1 VEACRGLIV
10 AAKKKIKKIA
20 TPEAS
25 SLADLAVDIS
35 KPLEFDKHGVVRV
48 GPMRIGFVNPAS
60 INQRRE
66 NPRKMSPEELT
77 ALRSSVD
84 SMGFKSFI
92 LAEEIKPGKFGIVDG
107 HHRVQ
112 VLKEKG
118 APRVPIILLD
128 PGTDPG
134 QVDLAMLS
142 FNVTGSPN
150 GPVFV
155 DFVRELVAKMGV
167 DIVASHVALDPGFL
181 IDLGKTL
188 DDALE
193 AIALTDGAGSLD
205 SEGGSTSEDSEFWQ
219 GRPLRIELV
228 NTAAT
233 RALLERARERSGAD
247 TDGQAVMEALKWY
260 AEGASAD
267 LVALGPVED

>member
-1 VEACRGLIV
+1 MD
-10 AAKKKIKKIA
+10 
-20 TPEAS
+20 T
-25 SLADLAVDIS
+25 S
-35 KPLEFDKHGVVRV
+35 KPLAFDKHGIVRL
-48 GPMRIGFVNPAS
+48 GPMRVGFVNPAS
-60 INQRRE
+60 INPRRE

-118 APRVPIILLD
+118 APTIPIILLD
-128 PGTDPG
+128 PGTDAG

-142 FNVTGSPN
+142 FNVTGNPN

-155 DFVRELVAKMGV
+155 DFVRDLVAKMGV
-167 DIVASHVALDPGFL
+167 DIVASHVALDPAFL
-181 IDLGKTL
+181 VDLGKTL

-193 AIALTDGAGSLD
+193 AMALTDATDSLPSGD
-205 SEGGSTSEDSEFWQ
+205 ADPDGDGFWQ

-228 NTAAT
+228 NTAET
-233 RALLERARERSGAD
+233 RQLLKDVRERSGSD
-247 TDGQAVMEALKWY
+247 TDGQAVLTALSWY
-260 AEGASAD
+260 AETANPE
-267 LVALGPVED
+267 ALGSIEG